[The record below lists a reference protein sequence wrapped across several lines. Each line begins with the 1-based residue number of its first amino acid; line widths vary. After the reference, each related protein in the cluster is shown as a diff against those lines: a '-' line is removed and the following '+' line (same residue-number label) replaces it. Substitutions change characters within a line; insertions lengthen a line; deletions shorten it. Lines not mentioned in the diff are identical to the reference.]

1 MTFDATFAT
10 ELLLKIIEK
19 LIPDHRNT
27 QQEVDELRRKH
38 PYASREEL
46 AKIFAAR
53 ARLRYT
59 TAGAVSALPGLVPGL
74 GTAAQVVA
82 ESAAVLGDV
91 PYMVRQFADVMQGV
105 CMIYGFDN
113 GAFDKKLFM
122 RVLGY
127 WCKALKFAREAAV
140 AEAAKQAGKFVSKY
154 FHKGSMIVVSGR
166 MQSRKWQDKEG
177 NNRTAWDI
185 QADNVYFGDSKRD
198 SDAGSYSQSSYGSQS
213 GNYGGY
219 NSAPQSAPAPQVSP
233 SPYEEL
239 EDDGELPF

>member
-154 FHKGSMIVVSGR
+154 FSRDVTKRISQHVGRRIVTKYGTKRGFVSVGR
-166 MQSRKWQDKEG
+166 MIPLGVGIGVGAAFNFATMHCYNKACIAYFEY
-177 NNRTAWDI
+177 RTKHPDE
-185 QADNVYFGDSKRD
+185 DVYEI
-198 SDAGSYSQSSYGSQS
+198 A
-213 GNYGGY
+213 
-219 NSAPQSAPAPQVSP
+219 A
-233 SPYEEL
+233 
-239 EDDGELPF
+239 